1 MACGKPVICTELGTG
16 TSYVNQHGITGLVI
30 PPNDPD
36 ALAAA
41 VQHLLAN
48 PELRAA
54 MGAAGQQRVVREFSS
69 DAMCRQMLA
78 FYQEALA

>member
-1 MACGKPVICTELGTG
+1 
-16 TSYVNQHGITGLVI
+16 
-30 PPNDPD
+30 
-36 ALAAA
+36 

-69 DAMCRQMLA
+69 DAMCRQMLT